1 MKGIYK
7 GAPAKGGPAPGSWGD
22 RYIIEKEEYHG
33 TSMSCNKCVHYCSD
47 DKSCSIEPVYFIS
60 IILLE
65 PNVFICTFSLF
76 SFFK

>member
-47 DKSCSIEPVYFIS
+47 DKS
-60 IILLE
+60 
-65 PNVFICTFSLF
+65 
-76 SFFK
+76 